1 VVNQTGRRIGMNGK
15 AVKRKK
21 KIYFNS
27 DTVFYIVVYA
37 AMVFVLIVTLYPLW
51 FTLIASV
58 SDPSLVAT
66 GNVLLLPK
74 AIQFT
79 GYEKVFGYRSVWTA
93 YRNTIYYACLGTF
106 ISVAATLTAA
116 FVFSRKGLKG
126 SRVCMMLILFTMYFG
141 GGLIPTYFNIRNLH
155 MLNTVW
161 ALVIPGMI
169 SGFNLIIAR
178 TFMRTTIPEELSE
191 AATIDGC
198 SPIQYYLRV
207 IIPLSTPIIVVL
219 ALYNFV
225 GFWNSYFDALIYLRD
240 RDKYPLQLILREI
253 LVQSQVSAGE
263 MNYMDVSAMRYLA
276 DLSETLKYAL
286 IIVSTIPILLI
297 YPFVQRFFVKGV
309 MIGAVKG

>member
-1 VVNQTGRRIGMNGK
+1 MNGT
-15 AVKRKK
+15 AGTRRKK
-21 KIYFNS
+21 LYFNS
-27 DTVFYIVVYA
+27 DTVFYIAVYA
-37 AMVFVLIVTLYPLW
+37 VMIFVLVVTLYPLW
-51 FTLIASV
+51 FTVIASV
-58 SDPSLVAT
+58 SDPGMVST
-66 GNVLLLPK
+66 GNVLLIPK
-74 AIQFT
+74 GVQFI
-79 GYEKVFGYRSVWTA
+79 GYEKVFGYKSVWVA

-126 SRVCMMLILFTMYFG
+126 SRICMMLILFTMYFG

-161 ALVIPGMI
+161 ALVIPGMV

-178 TFMRTTIPEELSE
+178 TFMRTSIPEELSE

-198 SPIQYYLRV
+198 SPLQYYLRV

-225 GFWNSYFDALIYLRD
+225 GFWNSYFDALIYIRD
-240 RDKYPLQLILREI
+240 RAKYPLQLILREI
-253 LVQSQVSAGE
+253 LVQSQVSASE
-263 MNYMDVSAMRYLA
+263 MNYGDASAMRYFA

-297 YPFVQRFFVKGV
+297 YPFFQRFFVKGV

>member
-1 VVNQTGRRIGMNGK
+1 
-15 AVKRKK
+15 
-21 KIYFNS
+21 
-27 DTVFYIVVYA
+27 
-37 AMVFVLIVTLYPLW
+37 
-51 FTLIASV
+51 
-58 SDPSLVAT
+58 
-66 GNVLLLPK
+66 
-74 AIQFT
+74 
-79 GYEKVFGYRSVWTA
+79 
-93 YRNTIYYACLGTF
+93 
-106 ISVAATLTAA
+106 
-116 FVFSRKGLKG
+116 
-126 SRVCMMLILFTMYFG
+126 MMLILFTMYFG

-225 GFWNSYFDALIYLRD
+225 GSWNSYFDALIYIRD

-253 LVQSQVSAGE
+253 LVQSQVSASE
-263 MNYMDVSAMRYLA
+263 MKYMDVNAMRYFA
-276 DLSETLKYAL
+276 DMAETLKYAL

-297 YPFVQRFFVKGV
+297 YPFVQRFFIKGV